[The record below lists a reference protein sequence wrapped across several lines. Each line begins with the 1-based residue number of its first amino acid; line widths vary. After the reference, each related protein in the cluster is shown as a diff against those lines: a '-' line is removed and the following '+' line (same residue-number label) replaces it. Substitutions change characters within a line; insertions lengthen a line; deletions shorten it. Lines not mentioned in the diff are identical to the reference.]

1 MIRYILDILYS
12 QNNPNYEIMK
22 VLLIITM
29 IYICFLI
36 YKRYNVYSTRN
47 EGFTQNGPYII
58 KQNNDIYDEFYVEV
72 YDELH
77 RPIHRISHELINV
90 VNTTQPTTRNSV
102 FLDIGSGTGHTV
114 RALTDSGYRA
124 FGIDKSDAMIEFSE
138 QAHPECF
145 FKLGDVME
153 PMCFDR
159 NSFSHILCTYF
170 TIYHFTDKLTFFR
183 NCHNWLLPNGY
194 LILHLVDADTFDAIS
209 PAAKSNLVINPHK
222 YEKKRITKSA
232 VNFENYQY
240 NLSYD
245 YRKVAENELWRH
257 EKFIDNTS
265 GNIRENELTMY
276 VDSTENILKLARYC
290 GFVVHAE
297 FNLKDNLDDE
307 HQYIYIL
314 ERI

>member
-1 MIRYILDILYS
+1 
-12 QNNPNYEIMK
+12 
-22 VLLIITM
+22 M

-36 YKRYNVYSTRN
+36 YKRFNIYSTRN

-58 KQNNDIYDEFYVEV
+58 KQNNDIYDDFYVEV

-114 RALTDSGYRA
+114 KALTDSGYRA

-138 QAHPECF
+138 QAHPECS

-153 PMCFDR
+153 PMCFDH

-222 YEKKRITKSA
+222 YEKKRITKSS
-232 VNFENYQY
+232 VNFANYRY

-276 VDSTENILKLARYC
+276 VDSPENILKLARYC

-297 FNLKDNLDDE
+297 FNMKDNLDDE

>member
-1 MIRYILDILYS
+1 MIKFILDILRS
-12 QNNPNYEIMK
+12 RNNPNYEILK
-22 VLLIITM
+22 VLLILTL

-36 YKRYNVYSTRN
+36 YKRYNIYSTRN
-47 EGFTQNGPYII
+47 EGFTQNSPYII
-58 KQNNDIYDEFYVEV
+58 KHNNDIYDEFYVEV

-77 RPIHRISHELINV
+77 RPMHRISHELINV
-90 VNTTQPTTRNSV
+90 VNTTQPTFRNSV
-102 FLDIGSGTGHTV
+102 FLDIGSGTGHVV
-114 RALTDSGYRA
+114 RSLADAGYSA
-124 FGIDKSDAMIEFSE
+124 FGIDKSEAMIEFSE
-138 QAHPECF
+138 QAHPECS

-153 PMCFDR
+153 PMCFEH
-159 NSFSHILCTYF
+159 NSFSHILCSYF
-170 TIYHFTDKLTFFR
+170 TIYHFADKLTFFR

-194 LILHLVDADTFDAIS
+194 LILHLIDVDTFDAIS
-209 PAAKSNLVINPHK
+209 PAAKANLVINPHK

-245 YRKVAENELWRH
+245 YRRVAENELWRH
-257 EKFIDNTS
+257 EKFIDTAS
-265 GNIRENELTMY
+265 GNIRENELTMF
-276 VDSTENILKLARYC
+276 VDSPEDILKLARYC

-297 FNLKDNLDDE
+297 FNMKDNLDDE

>member
-1 MIRYILDILYS
+1 MIKFILDILHS
-12 QNNPNYEIMK
+12 QNNPNYEILK
-22 VLLIITM
+22 VLLILTL

-36 YKRYNVYSTRN
+36 YKRYNIYSNRN

-58 KQNNDIYDEFYVEV
+58 KQNNDIYDDFYVEV

-90 VNTTQPTTRNSV
+90 VNTTQPTIRNSV
-102 FLDIGSGTGHTV
+102 FLDIGSGTGHVV
-114 RALTDSGYRA
+114 RSLADAGYSA
-124 FGIDKSDAMIEFSE
+124 FGIDNSEAMIEFSE
-138 QAHPECF
+138 QAHPECS

-153 PMCFDR
+153 PMCFES
-159 NSFSHILCTYF
+159 NSFSHILCSYF

-194 LILHLVDADTFDAIS
+194 LILHLIDVDTFDAIS
-209 PAAKSNLVINPHK
+209 PAAKANLVINPHK

-232 VNFENYQY
+232 VKFENYQY

-245 YRKVAENELWRH
+245 YRRAAENELCRN
-257 EKFIDNTS
+257 EKFIDSSS

-276 VDSTENILKLARYC
+276 VDSPENILKLARYC
-290 GFVVHAE
+290 GFILHAE
-297 FNLKDNLDDE
+297 FNMKDNLDDE